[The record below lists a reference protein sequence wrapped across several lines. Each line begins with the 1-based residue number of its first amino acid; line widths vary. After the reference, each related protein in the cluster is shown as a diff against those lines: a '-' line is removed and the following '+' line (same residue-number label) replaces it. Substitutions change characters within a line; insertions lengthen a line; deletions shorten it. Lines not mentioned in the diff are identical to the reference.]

1 MVDVIKVESKKQQKE
16 FLNFPLNLY
25 KNNPYFVPP
34 LYADEKKIF
43 KKNYL
48 YNDQSES
55 IFFNAYINNQIVGR
69 ISGILQYASNEK
81 WNQKRI
87 RFTRFDSIDNQ
98 EVANALFNAIEQW
111 AKLKG
116 MDEIVGP
123 LGYSDLEREGL
134 LVEGFNELST
144 FEEQYNFEY
153 YQKLIVNCGYNKE
166 IGWVE
171 RKIFIPQKIDQRIE
185 TFALKM
191 MERYKLRFV
200 NEKNTK
206 TLLKK
211 YANKI
216 FEVIDQTYA
225 SLYQTVPCTLEMK
238 KNLVQNFKLLI
249 NIKYVGVIVDDED
262 QVVGF
267 GLCFPSIAK
276 AIQKSGGHLSLLA
289 LLRLLKVIHNPKIID
304 LGLIGITEKYQKKGI
319 NAAIIY
325 HLLKNLSQNQILYA
339 ETNLNLEDNYNIQ
352 NQWRAFDNIL
362 HKKRATF
369 VKRIT
374 VE

>member
-1 MVDVIKVESKKQQKE
+1 MIEIKQVLNKKQKKE

-171 RKIFIPQKIDQRIE
+171 RKIFIPKKIDQRIE

-211 YANKI
+211 YADKI

-276 AIQKSGGHLSLLA
+276 AIQKSGGRLSLFA
-289 LLRLLKVIHNPKIID
+289 LIRLLKVIHNPKIID